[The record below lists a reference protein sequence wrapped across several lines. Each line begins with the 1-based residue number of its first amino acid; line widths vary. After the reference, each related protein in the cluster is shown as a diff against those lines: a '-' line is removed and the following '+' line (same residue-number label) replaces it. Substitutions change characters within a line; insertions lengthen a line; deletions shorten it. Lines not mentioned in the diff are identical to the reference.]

1 MPFENE
7 ILAMVMAN
15 ILDVEIIFSADE
27 CKPSFSGNE
36 ITYEDIPGRK
46 GYIDKVIRD
55 VAVEERLAKMIE
67 NDAFLFL
74 CGTGALART
83 ALDAIDSCLC
93 NRFGEIHGKELLE
106 KMVAENRLVSLTCLR
121 NPLFGT
127 FWLICF
133 RLSDCASR
141 VRPNEQVL
149 DIFTSLKQ
157 PKTRGTIDFS
167 ELCQCND
174 FVGVRKGKGKEKR
187 LLLVINAGVY
197 DMKKLFSLH
206 PGGDSMLKLYCGMDA
221 TKAWN
226 AVKHSE
232 TPEVAAMLEMFDT
245 KQHLRNVE

>member
-1 MPFENE
+1 MAFEDE

-15 ILDVEIIFSADE
+15 TLDVEIIFSADE
-27 CKPSFSGNE
+27 CRPSFCENE
-36 ITYEDIPGRK
+36 IIYEDAPGRK
-46 GYIDKVIRD
+46 GYIDKVIREKS
-55 VAVEERLAKMIE
+55 VEERIARMIE
-67 NDAFLFL
+67 NGAFTYL

-83 ALDAIDSCLC
+83 ALDAIDGSLC
-93 NRFGEIHGKELLE
+93 SRFGEIHGKELLE
-106 KMVAENRLVSLTCLR
+106 KMVAENRLVSLTRSTYHLVDTFFSKILLMIK
-121 NPLFGT
+121 PLVFT
-127 FWLICF
+127 N
-133 RLSDCASR
+133 
-141 VRPNEQVL
+141 NEQVL

-157 PKTRGTIDFS
+157 PKTREVINLS

-187 LLLVINAGVY
+187 LLLVINASVY

-232 TPEVAAMLEMFDT
+232 TPKVAAMLEMFDT